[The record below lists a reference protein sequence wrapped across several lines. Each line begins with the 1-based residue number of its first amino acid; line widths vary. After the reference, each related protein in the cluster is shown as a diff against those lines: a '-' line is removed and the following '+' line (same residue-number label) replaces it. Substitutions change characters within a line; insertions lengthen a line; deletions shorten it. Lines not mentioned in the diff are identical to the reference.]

1 MATQVYKSCEER
13 KCDCKDHAIQSIR
26 RGNRREWLLEKQF
39 NPNLVYNGIV
49 HFYMDKKGYSKI
61 KANQIAQTIVR
72 REIERRVCKNE
83 LCKHFSYDH
92 IRNGDSCLVINC
104 RCREFTK

>member
-1 MATQVYKSCEER
+1 
-13 KCDCKDHAIQSIR
+13 
-26 RGNRREWLLEKQF
+26 
-39 NPNLVYNGIV
+39 
-49 HFYMDKKGYSKI
+49 MDKKGYSKI
-61 KANQIAQTIVR
+61 KANQIAQAIVR